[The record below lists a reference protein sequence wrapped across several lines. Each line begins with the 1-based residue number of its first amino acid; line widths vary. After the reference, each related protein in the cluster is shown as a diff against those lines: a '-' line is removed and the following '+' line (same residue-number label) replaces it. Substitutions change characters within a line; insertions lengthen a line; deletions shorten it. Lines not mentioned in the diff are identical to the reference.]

1 MNNLSFEYEDAI
13 LSEDEN
19 AVICGVDEAGR
30 GPLAG
35 RVYAAAVIFPRHGAE
50 ELMSLIDDSKKLSPK
65 KRDILAERI
74 RREAVAYSVA
84 FSEADEIESTNILA
98 ATLHAM
104 RRSIEGLPV
113 KATHALIDGN
123 INRGFDKVGVA
134 ARAVIGGDAISPSI
148 AAASILA
155 KTERDRYCVETLA
168 ALYPEYG
175 FEKHKGYGTSA
186 HYAAVDKYGLCPEHR
201 KSFFKK
207 HFAEKDGAK

>member
-1 MNNLSFEYEDAI
+1 MNNLSFEYEDEI
-13 LSEDEN
+13 LSGDEN

-65 KRDILAERI
+65 KREVLAERI
-74 RREAVAYSVA
+74 TNEAVAYSVA
-84 FSEADEIESTNILA
+84 FSEVDEIESTNILA

-104 RRSIEGLPV
+104 RRAIEGLPV
-113 KATHALIDGN
+113 KADYALIDGN
-123 INRGFDKVGVA
+123 INRDFDKAGVT

-155 KTERDRYCVETLA
+155 KTERDRYCTETLA

-186 HYAAVDKYGLCPEHR
+186 HYKAVDEYGLCPAHR

-207 HFAEKDGAK
+207 YFAERDGAK